1 MARNDHHTS
10 HKPSATRPNL
20 PSLLI
25 FLPLHVIHF
34 ITQRLPFFLRWPI
47 RFVGNALLLAASM
60 VILIA
65 VLYGLRARPYDMG
78 KLNEMPERSIILD
91 KRGQEIGRLHGEK
104 RDIIRLD
111 QVSPA
116 FRKAIIARE
125 DERFYQ
131 HGAFDVIG
139 MVRAAINNA
148 RGKREGAS
156 TISQQLASDVFKLK
170 DYGTKKTTLQLLD
183 RKLLEIALAV
193 RIEHYLGSKDKVL
206 ECYVNSINWGRSIR
220 GIQEASRIYFEKP
233 AAQLNLAEAAM
244 LAGIVRGPDA
254 FNPFHNLAAALRE
267 RDTTLDRMVDAK
279 AISLVDAQQAKL
291 QEINIRPQSRRQAH
305 ESYAVDAIRRDL
317 EMILEQENIE
327 LGGLTIVSTID
338 HLIQERAEQS
348 VDQGLLRIENSSGY
362 PHLKRARWQSLPDEK
377 KPSSG
382 YLQGAAVVIDHRTGA
397 ILAMVGGRNADESRF
412 NRANQA
418 QRQIG
423 SIFKPFVYLAAFD
436 RGLSQQQPISDDP
449 IAPGEIKGAPRQWR
463 PGNSDGQFTGM
474 HPAAYGLIRSRNTMS
489 LRVGNYAGIPRVRE
503 VARQAG
509 FQRELPSNPACFLGA
524 WEATP
529 LEVASAYSMLP
540 NGGLRFRP
548 FLIAQIK
555 DRQGNVLYSTAPL
568 SYQAASPQSAWQVS
582 NILQQVTTV
591 GTAAAVKRLG
601 FDAPCAGKTGTT
613 NDFKDAWFAG
623 YTSALTCVVWS
634 GLDEPRK
641 TISGGYGA
649 TISLPIWVEIMKTA
663 DRLGYR
669 ALAFTDQAPSSS
681 PQISCDICRDSGKRA
696 TRACWAAHTA
706 ENQQLPLAR
715 VPPLDDLCPLH
726 PEPISEETAE
736 AAPRALPVLED
747 EDEPGAAPRAVPVE

>member
-1 MARNDHHTS
+1 MARINSKTPHQSGTS
-10 HKPSATRPNL
+10 RPNL

-34 ITQRLPFFLRWPI
+34 ITRQLPFFLRWPI
-47 RFVGNALLLAASM
+47 RLVGNTLLFGASL

-91 KRGQEIGRLHGEK
+91 KRAQEIGRLHGEK
-104 RDIIRLD
+104 RDIISLD
-111 QVSPA
+111 QVSPT

-139 MVRAAINNA
+139 MFRAALNNA

-170 DYGTKKTTLQLLD
+170 DYGTKKSTLQLLD

-206 ECYVNSINWGRSIR
+206 ESYVNSINWGRSIR

-233 AAQLNLAEAAM
+233 ASQLNLAEAAL

-279 AISLVDAQQAKL
+279 AISLVEAQQAKL
-291 QEINIRPQSRRQAH
+291 QDINIRPQSRRQVH

-327 LGGLTIVSTID
+327 LGGLTIISTID
-338 HLIQERAEQS
+338 HLIQERAEQA
-348 VDQGLLRIENSSGY
+348 VDQGLQRIENTSGY
-362 PHLKRARWQSLPDEK
+362 PHIKRARWQSLPDEK
-377 KPSSG
+377 KQSAS

-436 RGLSQQQPISDDP
+436 RGLSEQQPISDDP
-449 IAPGEIKGAPRQWR
+449 IAPGEIKGAPRQWH

-474 HPAAYGLIRSRNTMS
+474 HPASYGLIRSRNTMS

-568 SYQAASPQSAWQVS
+568 SYQAASAQSAWQVS
-582 NILQQVTTV
+582 KILQQVTTV
-591 GTAAAVKRLG
+591 GTAAAIKRLG
-601 FDAPCAGKTGTT
+601 FDLPCAGKTGTT

-623 YTSALTCVVWS
+623 YTSALTCVVW
-634 GLDEPRK
+634 GGMDEPRK

-669 ALAFTDQAPSSS
+669 ALAFTEQAPSAS
-681 PQISCDICRDSGKRA
+681 PQISCDICRASGKRA
-696 TRACWAAHTA
+696 TSACWAAHTA
-706 ENQQLPLAR
+706 ENQHLPLAR

-726 PEPISEETAE
+726 PEPISDESADS
-736 AAPRALPVLED
+736 APRALPVPQD
-747 EDEPGAAPRAVPVE
+747 EDEPGAPPRALPVE